1 MRFPRK
7 GTFFSIL
14 KSEKSKKIVKKNV
27 PLRGKQSKLIKK

>member
-14 KSEKSKKIVKKNV
+14 KSEKSKKIVKKVYLYEENS
-27 PLRGKQSKLIKK
+27 QN